1 MTIAGAER
9 AADGAQPFGGGA
21 ATARQVPRPTAR
33 ATTRGP
39 DAAIHR
45 LNAITAGAILV
56 FLLLTPIPLGSNR
69 PAFWMIWS
77 TVVGCM
83 AFIYGAAL
91 AWLRVQP
98 RFHLG
103 QFSPEIV
110 GLLTLC
116 AFIVVQMLPLAG
128 WFPDLVLGNNAAGV
142 SPRTL
147 SLDPGSSRLVL
158 IQFFTFGLLLFLA
171 VQIAANR
178 RRARRMLMGILVII
192 AAFAVIGLLSLT
204 QWGDTLLGFEK
215 QVYQGYATGTF
226 INRNSFATF
235 LAVGLT
241 LGAAL
246 LVETVAERKGG
257 TIGQF
262 LGRFGLVIGCI
273 IVIAAALLATGS
285 RLGTVA
291 GLAGAATAVVLG
303 VLMFRGIGKAGVIS
317 VILLLA
323 IGAVALVAMFGAT
336 LVERLVLTPGVD
348 QTRVEAHRLI
358 WAAILE
364 RPWFGYGAGSFP
376 TAFQLF
382 QAPPLS
388 AEFVWNN
395 SHSTYLAL
403 WFELG
408 LIAGTIPLLIVGL
421 LGVRAARSARDPSST
436 ATSIAAIGTIVV
448 FAVHSLLDFS
458 AEIEANAFLFTVILA
473 LGAAGGASRRP
484 KPSSS

>member
-1 MTIAGAER
+1 MTIAGGDR
-9 AADGAQPFGGGA
+9 AADGGQPFGGGT
-21 ATARQVPRPTAR
+21 ATARLVPRPTATP
-33 ATTRGP
+33 TTLRP
-39 DAAIHR
+39 DSAIHR
-45 LNAITAGAILV
+45 LNAITTGAILA

-69 PAFWMIWS
+69 PAFWMVWS
-77 TVVGCM
+77 AVVGCM
-83 AFIYGAAL
+83 AFVYGVVL
-91 AWLRVQP
+91 VWLRAQP
-98 RFHLG
+98 RFRLG
-103 QFSPEIV
+103 EFAPEIIA
-110 GLLTLC
+110 LLTLC

-128 WFPDLVLGNNAAGV
+128 WFPDLVQGNNAAGAR
-142 SPRTL
+142 PRTL

-171 VQIAANR
+171 IQIAANR

-192 AAFAVIGLLSLT
+192 AAFAVVGLLSLT

-215 QVYQGYATGTF
+215 QIYQGYATGTF

-246 LVETVAERKGG
+246 LVATVAERKGS
-257 TIGQF
+257 TIGQL

-285 RLGTVA
+285 RMGAVA

-303 VLMFRGIGKAGVIS
+303 VLMFRGIGKAGMIS
-317 VILLLA
+317 VIVALA
-323 IGAVALVAMFGAT
+323 IGAVALVGVFGAT

-348 QTRVEAHRLI
+348 QLRVEAHRII
-358 WAAILE
+358 WSAILE

-376 TAFQLF
+376 TAFQMF

-388 AEFVWNN
+388 PEFVWNN

-408 LIAGTIPLLIVGL
+408 LIAGSIPLVIIAL
-421 LGVRAARSARDPSST
+421 LGLRAALAARDPSST
-436 ATSIAAIGTIVV
+436 TTSIAAIGTIVV
-448 FAVHSLLDFS
+448 FALHSLLDFS

-473 LGAAGGASRRP
+473 LGAAGGVVRRP
-484 KPSSS
+484 KHGSS